1 MNISR
6 KELIRELDEEKLLRE
21 NIRKAISLIKAKRK
35 EAVLTEAKAEAL
47 EEEKLRK
54 AVRKLILKE
63 VATSDTDPSPHRSTG
78 INVLEDLLKKIIPVL
93 EDDFKILTSNP
104 EQRKSFRAHI
114 INAAKNTI
122 APIKASENAGQESP
136 DEELQ
141 EQDVE
146 VKIGGKK
153 APEEDE
159 AFIDIRTD
167 QEKAGEE
174 EVEVSAEEEFG
185 QGVSGGDLTGRN
197 MAYSSYKKIE
207 KNILD
212 AYELLS
218 DDEDKELFYDYLV
231 TNLKLYF
238 DKFEDELAGKLE
250 EPTTPE
256 YEATKQEQDAEPVES
271 DTADED
277 VETEDDEENDLDFEE
292 EEEEE
297 IDLEF

>member
-1 MNISR
+1 MKISR
-6 KELIRELDEEKLLRE
+6 KELIQELDTEQLLRE
-21 NIRKAISLIKAKRK
+21 NIRKAIKLVKKRR
-35 EAVLTEAKAEAL
+35 EETVLLEAKAVVL
-47 EEEKLRK
+47 EERKLRK
-54 AVRKLILKE
+54 AIRKLIINE

-104 EQRKSFRAHI
+104 DQRKSFRAHI

-122 APIKASENAGQESP
+122 APIKAAAHAGEGVP
-136 DEELQ
+136 DESLQ

-146 VKIGGKK
+146 VKIGG
-153 APEEDE
+153 ASGPEDDE

-167 QEKAGEE
+167 KEKSDEE
-174 EVEVSAEEEFG
+174 EVEISDEEEFG
-185 QGVSGGDLTGRN
+185 KGVTGADLTGRN

-256 YEATKQEQDAEPVES
+256 YEEAK
-271 DTADED
+271 ED
-277 VETEDDEENDLDFEE
+277 KDTEDTGVEGEE
-292 EEEEE
+292 EEEEMLD
-297 IDLEF
+297 DLEAEL

>member
-1 MNISR
+1 MKISR
-6 KELIRELDEEKLLRE
+6 KELIQELNTEQLLRE
-21 NIRKAISLIKAKRK
+21 NIRKAIKLVKKRR
-35 EAVLTEAKAEAL
+35 EETVLLEAKAVVL
-47 EEEKLRK
+47 EERKLRK
-54 AVRKLILKE
+54 AIRKLIINE

-104 EQRKSFRAHI
+104 DQRKSFRAHI

-122 APIKASENAGQESP
+122 APIKAAAHAGRHAGEGVP
-136 DEELQ
+136 DESLQ

-146 VKIGGKK
+146 VKIGG
-153 APEEDE
+153 ASGPEDDE

-167 QEKAGEE
+167 KEKSDEE
-174 EVEVSAEEEFG
+174 EVEISDEEEFG
-185 QGVSGGDLTGRN
+185 KGVTGADLTGRN

-256 YEATKQEQDAEPVES
+256 YEKAK
-271 DTADED
+271 ED
-277 VETEDDEENDLDFEE
+277 KDTEDTGVEGEE

-297 IDLEF
+297 EMLDDLEAEL

>member
-1 MNISR
+1 MKISR
-6 KELIRELDEEKLLRE
+6 KELIQEIDEELLLRE
-21 NIRKAISLIKAKRK
+21 GIRKAISIVTKMRAGALGA
-35 EAVLTEAKAEAL
+35 AAKAEVL
-47 EEEKLRK
+47 EEQKLRE
-54 AVRKLILKE
+54 AVRKLIMKE
-63 VATSDTDPSPHRSTG
+63 VAVSDTDPSPHRSTG

-122 APIKASENAGQESP
+122 APIKASDDAGKENQEE
-136 DEELQ
+136 DLL

-146 VKIGGKK
+146 VKIGGDKT
-153 APEEDE
+153 PEEDE

-167 QEKAGEE
+167 QEKSSEE
-174 EVEVSAEEEFG
+174 DVEVSDEEEFG
-185 QGVSGGDLTGRN
+185 KGVTGADLTGRN
-197 MAYSSYKKIE
+197 MAYSSYKKLE

-256 YEATKQEQDAEPVES
+256 YEAVKDEQDE
-271 DTADED
+271 ED
-277 VETEDDEENDLDFEE
+277 VEVSAEEGEEGEEGEDVDIDFEE
-292 EEEEE
+292 EEE
-297 IDLEF
+297 LELEL

>member
-21 NIRKAISLIKAKRK
+21 NIRKAINLIKTKRK
-35 EAVLTEAKAEAL
+35 EAAITEAKAEAI
-47 EEEKLRK
+47 EEEKLRE

-104 EQRKSFRAHI
+104 DQRKSFRAHI

-146 VKIGGKK
+146 VKIGGDK
-153 APEEDE
+153 APEEDD

-167 QEKAGEE
+167 QEKASEE
-174 EVEVSAEEEFG
+174 EVEISAEEEFG
-185 QGVSGGDLTGRN
+185 QGISGADLTGRN

-256 YEATKQEQDAEPVES
+256 YEATKQEQDAEPVE
-271 DTADED
+271 TAADEEA
-277 VETEDDEENDLDFEE
+277 VEDEDIDIDFEE

-297 IDLEF
+297 LELEF

>member
-21 NIRKAISLIKAKRK
+21 NIRKAISIVKAKRK
-35 EAVLTEAKAEAL
+35 EAVLTEAKAKVL
-47 EEEKLRK
+47 EEQKLRE

-104 EQRKSFRAHI
+104 DQRKSFRAHI

-122 APIKASENAGQESP
+122 APIKAAEHAGEGLP
-136 DEELQ
+136 DEKLQ

-146 VKIGGKK
+146 VKIGGDG

-167 QEKAGEE
+167 QEKSSEE
-174 EVEVSAEEEFG
+174 DVEISDEEEFG
-185 QGVSGGDLTGRN
+185 KGVTGADLTGRN

-256 YEATKQEQDAEPVES
+256 YEAAKDEEEEEEADAMIDAE
-271 DTADED
+271 ADED
-277 VETEDDEENDLDFEE
+277 IDLDFEE
-292 EEEEE
+292 EEEEMLD
-297 IDLEF
+297 DLEAEL